1 MSHSRAATLFTAAFL
16 LFGTGGTL
24 ALAGMDGA
32 GGSPASASFNQYRP
46 LETPPVSVVPAATT
60 VAPAPTPPAPA
71 PAAPAPKPGPLQVA
85 AALSTHGVATV
96 SCPDTCHITLRARH
110 GSRLVHVTVT
120 LNSDGTTIV
129 SLTKHELRQLGR
141 GSVVVSVY
149 VDGKAIASRKV
160 RLA

>member
-46 LETPPVSVVPAATT
+46 VEAPPVSVAPATT

-71 PAAPAPKPGPLQVA
+71 PAAPPPKFGPLQVA
-85 AALSTHGVATV
+85 AAVSTHGVATV

-110 GSRLVHVTVT
+110 GSHLVHVTVT
-120 LNSDGTTIV
+120 LNADGTTIV

-149 VDGKAIASRKV
+149 VDGKAVATRKV
-160 RLA
+160 KLT